1 MKTPII
7 VIPTDES
14 RVISFFRDFSLSSP
28 VCIQTFSSS
37 ECVRQLLLWQA
48 QMVFGNIPKLAW
60 DFNEQWQITLK
71 PLGDIVGFWKGNDDY
86 IEIPNN
92 KAFYKQDEYDQRPYR
107 VEKLPWVTQIPIGM
121 ENRFPVE
128 LRLIS
133 DEFPDTGTDD
143 FGGITSLKEKKKP
156 TIESLLQEMAYKLND
171 ILYRSSLYRRRYP
184 RG

>member
-1 MKTPII
+1 M
-7 VIPTDES
+7 
-14 RVISFFRDFSLSSP
+14 
-28 VCIQTFSSS
+28 
-37 ECVRQLLLWQA
+37 
-48 QMVFGNIPKLAW
+48 
-60 DFNEQWQITLK
+60 
-71 PLGDIVGFWKGNDDY
+71 
-86 IEIPNN
+86 
-92 KAFYKQDEYDQRPYR
+92 
-107 VEKLPWVTQIPIGM
+107 TQIPIGM

-171 ILYRSSLYRRRYP
+171 IFYRSSLYRRRYP